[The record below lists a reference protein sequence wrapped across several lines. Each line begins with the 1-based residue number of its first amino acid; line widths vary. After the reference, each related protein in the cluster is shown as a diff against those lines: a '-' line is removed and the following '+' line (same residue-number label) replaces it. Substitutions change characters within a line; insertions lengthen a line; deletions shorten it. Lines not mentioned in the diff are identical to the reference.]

1 VNISISNILDH
12 IIASLPLFKPELVL
26 IIGFIVCILVGLFVE
41 NRWKNSAFISCV
53 ATFACTFYY
62 LLEQVSVVGAG
73 FSDMWLVDALS
84 TYARLII
91 VSSSIIIAIFLQ
103 QRHPRNNGDVYSILI
118 AATLGMHVLASTSNW
133 LMAFIGI
140 EMVSIASYILVGYF
154 AQNKA
159 QSEAA
164 MKYALFG
171 SVCAAVMLYGL
182 SLIYGLTGSLDFQ
195 STQHLQGLMDAP
207 ETVITLALLFIFVGI
222 GFKLSFVP
230 FHVWS
235 PDVYQGAPTAI
246 TAFLSTIPKV
256 GAIVLFARLY
266 QSWSSTAFYFSE
278 LTTWI
283 IIVIAIATMLVGNL
297 AALRQQDVKR
307 MMAYSSIG
315 HTGLLL
321 MVVFAY
327 QDKADYLLFYIVAYV
342 LMNLATFIFIDQIEQ
357 ETASTDLSSYTGLGK
372 KMPLLFTAFT
382 FVAISL
388 IGIPPTVGF
397 VAKLMVFTST
407 FSVFQASGDTG
418 VLLLLIVGALTSAIS
433 LFFYFK
439 IPLYAFLRSSDQPI
453 PTKKQ
458 VNVLLVIAYI
468 LTVLVVVFGLFPSW
482 LMSYFLT
489 SFS

>member
-1 VNISISNILDH
+1 MNVSIPNILDQ
-12 IIASLPLFKPELVL
+12 IIASVPLFKPELAL
-26 IIGFIVCILVGLFVE
+26 IIGFIVCIFTALFLE
-41 NRWKNSAFISCV
+41 KRWRNSTFIGCIVTLGFSL
-53 ATFACTFYY
+53 YY
-62 LLEQVSVVGAG
+62 LIGQLSTTATG
-73 FSDMWLVDALS
+73 FSGMWLVDTWS
-84 TYARLII
+84 TYARL
-91 VSSSIIIAIFLQ
+91 VVLCSTVIIAIFLQ
-103 QRHPRNNGDVYSILI
+103 QQHSKNNGDVYSILI
-118 AATLGMHVLASTSNW
+118 AATLGMHVLSSTSHW

-154 AQNKA
+154 SQNKT

-164 MKYALFG
+164 MKYVLFG

-182 SLIYGLTGSLDFQ
+182 SLVYGLTGNLDFQ
-195 STQHLQGLMDAP
+195 SAEHLQGLMDAP
-207 ETVITLALLFIFVGI
+207 EAIITLALLFVFAGI

-246 TAFLSTIPKV
+246 TAFLSTIPKI
-256 GAIVLFARLY
+256 GAIILFARLY

-278 LTTWI
+278 LSTWFI
-283 IIVIAIATMLVGNL
+283 TIVAIVTMLVGNL

-321 MVVFAY
+321 MAVFAY
-327 QDKADYLLFYIVAYV
+327 QDLNSYLLFYIVAYV

-357 ETASTDLSSYTGLGK
+357 QTGSTSLLSYTGLGK
-372 KMPLLFTAFT
+372 KMPILFTAFT
-382 FVAISL
+382 LVAISL

-407 FSVFQASGDTG
+407 FSVFQSSGDTG
-418 VLLLLIVGALTSAIS
+418 ALLLLIIGALTSAIS

-439 IPLYAFLRSSDQPI
+439 IPLYAFLRNSDQPVI
-453 PTKKQ
+453 LKKQ
-458 VNVLLVIAYI
+458 FGVLLVIAYI
-468 LTVLVVVFGLFPSW
+468 LTVLVILFGIFPNW
-482 LMSYFLT
+482 VMQVLA
-489 SFS
+489 

>member
-1 VNISISNILDH
+1 MNSISNILDQ
-12 IIASLPLFKPELVL
+12 IIASLPLFRPELAL
-26 IIGFIVCILVGLFVE
+26 IIGFIVCILAGLFIE
-41 NRWKNSAFISCV
+41 KRQKNTAFFCCMLTLLVSG
-53 ATFACTFYY
+53 YY
-62 LLEQVSVVGAG
+62 LLGQLTTTGSG
-73 FSDMWLVDALS
+73 FSDMWLVDPLS
-84 TYARLII
+84 VYARLVILLSTL
-91 VSSSIIIAIFLQ
+91 VIALFLQ
-103 QRHPRNNGDVYSILI
+103 QRHPQNNGDVYSILL

-154 AQNKA
+154 SQNKP

-182 SLIYGLTGSLDFQ
+182 SLIYGLTGNLNFQ
-195 STQHLQGLMDAP
+195 STSHLQGLMDAP
-207 ETVITLALLFIFVGI
+207 EAIITLALLFVFVGI

-246 TAFLSTIPKV
+246 TAFLSTVPKV
-256 GAIVLFARLY
+256 GAIILFARLY

-278 LTTWI
+278 LSTWFI
-283 IIVIAIATMLVGNL
+283 LVVAIATMLIGNL

-327 QDKADYLLFYIVAYV
+327 QDSADYLLFYIVAYV
-342 LMNLATFIFIDQIEQ
+342 LMNLATFIFIDYLEQ
-357 ETASTDLSSYTGLGK
+357 QTGATALSSYNGLGK
-372 KMPLLFTAFT
+372 KMPLVFTAFT
-382 FVAISL
+382 LVAISL
-388 IGIPPTVGF
+388 VGIPPTVGF

-407 FSVFQASGDTG
+407 FAIFQSTGDTA
-418 VLLLLIVGALTSAIS
+418 VVLLLIVGALTSVIS

-439 IPLYAFLRSSDQPI
+439 IPLYAFLRNSDEAETPH
-453 PTKKQ
+453 TTEKKQ
-458 VNVLLVIAYI
+458 ARILLVIAYLLTAAII
-468 LTVLVVVFGLFPSW
+468 LLGIFPDQ
-482 LMSYFLT
+482 LLRLI
-489 SFS
+489 

>member
-1 VNISISNILDH
+1 MNVSIPNILDQ
-12 IIASLPLFKPELVL
+12 IIASVPLFKPELAL
-26 IIGFIVCILVGLFVE
+26 IIGFIVCIFTALFLE
-41 NRWKNSAFISCV
+41 KRWRNITFIGCIVTLGFSL
-53 ATFACTFYY
+53 YY
-62 LLEQVSVVGAG
+62 LIGQLSTTATS
-73 FSDMWLVDALS
+73 FSGMWLVDTWS
-84 TYARLII
+84 TYARL
-91 VSSSIIIAIFLQ
+91 VVLCSTVIIAIFLQ
-103 QRHPRNNGDVYSILI
+103 QQHSKNNGDVYSILI
-118 AATLGMHVLASTSNW
+118 AATLGMHVLSSTSHW

-154 AQNKA
+154 SQNKT

-164 MKYALFG
+164 MKYVLFG

-182 SLIYGLTGSLDFQ
+182 SLVYGLTGNLDFQ
-195 STQHLQGLMDAP
+195 SAEHLQGLMDAP
-207 ETVITLALLFIFVGI
+207 EAIITLALLFVFAGI

-246 TAFLSTIPKV
+246 TAFLSTIPKI
-256 GAIVLFARLY
+256 GAIILFARLY

-278 LTTWI
+278 LSTWFI
-283 IIVIAIATMLVGNL
+283 TIVAIVTMLVGNL

-321 MVVFAY
+321 MAVFAY
-327 QDKADYLLFYIVAYV
+327 QDLNSYLLFYIVAYV

-357 ETASTDLSSYTGLGK
+357 QTGSTSLLSYTGLGK
-372 KMPLLFTAFT
+372 KMPILFTAFT
-382 FVAISL
+382 LVAISL

-407 FSVFQASGDTG
+407 FSVFQSSGDTG
-418 VLLLLIVGALTSAIS
+418 ALLLLIIGALTSAIS

-439 IPLYAFLRSSDQPI
+439 IPLYAFLRNSDQPVI
-453 PTKKQ
+453 LKKQ
-458 VNVLLVIAYI
+458 FGVLLVIAYI
-468 LTVLVVVFGLFPSW
+468 LTVLVILFGIFPNW
-482 LMSYFLT
+482 VMQVLA
-489 SFS
+489 

>member
-1 VNISISNILDH
+1 MNVSIPNILDQ
-12 IIASLPLFKPELVL
+12 IIASIPLFKPELAL
-26 IIGFIVCILVGLFVE
+26 IIGFIVCIFMALFIE
-41 NRWKNSAFISCV
+41 RRWKNSTFIGCVVTLAFSL
-53 ATFACTFYY
+53 YY
-62 LLEQVSVVGAG
+62 LIDQLSTTGTG
-73 FSDMWLVDALS
+73 FSGMWLVDPLS
-84 TYARLII
+84 TYARLVII
-91 VSSSIIIAIFLQ
+91 CSTLIIAIFLQ
-103 QRHPRNNGDVYSILI
+103 QRRSKNNGDVYSILL
-118 AATLGMHVLASTSNW
+118 AATLGMHVLSSTSNW

-154 AQNKA
+154 SQNKV
-159 QSEAA
+159 QSEAT
-164 MKYALFG
+164 MKYVLFG

-182 SLIYGLTGSLDFQ
+182 SLVYGLTGNLDFQ
-195 STQHLQGLMDAP
+195 SAAHLQGLMDAP
-207 ETVITLALLFIFVGI
+207 EAIVTLALLFVFTGI

-278 LTTWI
+278 LSTWF
-283 IIVIAIATMLVGNL
+283 IIVVAVVTMLIGNL

-327 QDKADYLLFYIVAYV
+327 QDAFSYLLFYVVAYV
-342 LMNLATFIFIDQIEQ
+342 IMNLATFIFIDQIEQ
-357 ETASTDLSSYTGLGK
+357 ETGSTSLLSYAGLGK

-382 FVAISL
+382 LVAVSL

-397 VAKLMVFTST
+397 VAKLLVFTST
-407 FSVFQASGDTG
+407 FSIFQSSGDTG
-418 VLLLLIVGALTSAIS
+418 PLLLLIVGALTAVIS

-439 IPLYAFLRSSDQPI
+439 IPLYAFLRNSDQPI
-453 PTKKQ
+453 TDKKQ
-458 VNVLLVIAYI
+458 VSVLLIIAYI
-468 LTVLVVVFGLFPSW
+468 LTVLVILLGIFPNW
-482 LMSYFLT
+482 LMEKVS
-489 SFS
+489 

>member
-1 VNISISNILDH
+1 MNVSIPNILDQ
-12 IIASLPLFKPELVL
+12 IIASVPLFKPELAL
-26 IIGFIVCILVGLFVE
+26 IIGFIVCIFTALFLE
-41 NRWKNSAFISCV
+41 KRWSNSTFIGCIVTLGFSL
-53 ATFACTFYY
+53 YY
-62 LLEQVSVVGAG
+62 LIGQLSTTATG
-73 FSDMWLVDALS
+73 FSGMWLVDTWS
-84 TYARLII
+84 TYARL
-91 VSSSIIIAIFLQ
+91 VVLCSTVIIAIFLQ
-103 QRHPRNNGDVYSILI
+103 QQHSKNNGDVYSILI
-118 AATLGMHVLASTSNW
+118 AATLGMHVLSSTSHW

-154 AQNKA
+154 SQNKT

-164 MKYALFG
+164 MKYVLFG

-182 SLIYGLTGSLDFQ
+182 SLVYGLTGNLDFQ
-195 STQHLQGLMDAP
+195 SAEHLQGLMDAP
-207 ETVITLALLFIFVGI
+207 EAIITLALLFVFAGI

-246 TAFLSTIPKV
+246 TAFLSTIPKI
-256 GAIVLFARLY
+256 GAIILFARLY

-278 LTTWI
+278 LSTWFI
-283 IIVIAIATMLVGNL
+283 TIVAIVTMLVGNL

-321 MVVFAY
+321 MAVFAY
-327 QDKADYLLFYIVAYV
+327 QDLNSYLLFYIVAYV

-357 ETASTDLSSYTGLGK
+357 QTGSTSLLSYTGLGK
-372 KMPLLFTAFT
+372 KMPILFTAFT
-382 FVAISL
+382 LVAISL

-407 FSVFQASGDTG
+407 FSVFQSSGDTG
-418 VLLLLIVGALTSAIS
+418 ALLLLIIGALTSAIS

-439 IPLYAFLRSSDQPI
+439 IPLYAFLRNSDQPVI
-453 PTKKQ
+453 LKKQ
-458 VNVLLVIAYI
+458 FGVLLVIAYI
-468 LTVLVVVFGLFPSW
+468 LTVLVILFGIFPNW
-482 LMSYFLT
+482 VMQVLA
-489 SFS
+489 